1 MGGINRPDLQDK
13 TLIINNMKAHYGSII
28 KAGISSIGSDE
39 MSKSIFSQID
49 KNQNGMLNEKE
60 VSGCESTLSSII
72 NNVAE
77 NFYEMASKFFGKTYT
92 QQLDKANEK
101 NQTQNPEGADQAAGE
116 WKSPTQKVI
125 QENLDEG
132 FAKIAQYAQEHPEDE
147 RIQSYMKK
155 IEEIK
160 QGSEITDETTYYTA
174 ATITGD
180 KKIIYDGT
188 EVDNLDPDTMIR
200 TIIHEA
206 GHYINGDELS
216 SITEEVDVET
226 YALDTTEKITGKPVV
241 ENKEEYLQEFAE
253 MYENSMGANYGKS
266 SPGYDGIPL
275 NAGFVI
281 NDEITSVAKG
291 GNSTSIYSDF
301 AGWRQEH
308 TVTMGEE
315 KDENGNPY
323 PTEASRTLY
332 QDNGEAILWKFSDYN
347 KDKKI
352 WQKEEQAESDDTK
365 GN

>member
-13 TLIINNMKAHYGSII
+13 TQIISNMKAHYGSII

-49 KNQNGMLNEKE
+49 KNQDGTLNEKE
-60 VSGCESTLSSII
+60 LGGCESTLSSII
-72 NNVAE
+72 ADAAE

-101 NQTQNPEGADQAAGE
+101 EHPPEEVAKPAEE
-116 WKSPTQKVI
+116 WKTPTQRVI
-125 QENLDEG
+125 QQNLDEG
-132 FAKIAQYAQEHPEDE
+132 FAKIAKYAQEHPEDE

-160 QGSEITDETTYYTA
+160 QGTEITDEATDFTA
-174 ATITGD
+174 STITGD
-180 KKIIYDGT
+180 MKTIYNGT
-188 EVDNLDPDTMIR
+188 EMENLDPDMALR

-216 SITEEVDVET
+216 SIKEEVDVET
-226 YALDTTEKITGKPVV
+226 YALDTTENITGKSLF
-241 ENKEEYLQEFAE
+241 ENKEKYLKEFSNL
-253 MYENSMGANYGKS
+253 YENSGANYGKS
-266 SPGYDGIPL
+266 SPGYNGIPL

-281 NDEITSVAKG
+281 KEDITSIAKD

-315 KDENGNPY
+315 KDRNGNPY
-323 PTEASRTLY
+323 PIEASRTLF
-332 QDNGEAILWKFSDYN
+332 QDNGETISWKFTDYD
-347 KDKKI
+347 KDKKV
-352 WQKEEQAESDDTK
+352 WQKEESL
-365 GN
+365 